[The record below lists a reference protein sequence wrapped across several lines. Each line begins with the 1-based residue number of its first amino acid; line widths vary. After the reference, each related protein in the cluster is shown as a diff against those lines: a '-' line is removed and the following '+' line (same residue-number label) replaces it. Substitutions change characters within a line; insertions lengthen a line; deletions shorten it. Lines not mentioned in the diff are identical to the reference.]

1 MPWPCGIGPGAPACM
16 GRGPRGRRRRCL
28 IDLPWPAEVRT
39 TGGGGLRVVVDAG
52 SEAGARIGFRPHA
65 SSRAIRSPIH
75 WQARPAF
82 SDGWPLLPGRSRLH
96 PVHPAA
102 SWNIH
107 GVAARSR
114 PPECTRAS
122 RTERGVTR
130 EWPSVRWIAT
140 NSGMTAR
147 DRSLG
152 AAGLS
157 PCVVRMSSGV
167 ETAPRQLRG
176 RVRHSCSGTPAR

>member
-1 MPWPCGIGPGAPACM
+1 MPWPCGSGPPACV

-52 SEAGARIGFRPHA
+52 SEAGARTGFRPHA

-102 SWNIH
+102 SWIH
-107 GVAARSR
+107 PRRCCSVPPAGMHTSESDRAGSHPRVVER
-114 PPECTRAS
+114 PV
-122 RTERGVTR
+122 G
-130 EWPSVRWIAT
+130 IAT

-157 PCVVRMSSGV
+157 PCVLRMSSGV
-167 ETAPRQLRG
+167 ETGPRQAGG